1 MLSLLRGEAALGG
14 IVIELTTAFGLIAGI
29 ALILAVIPHQ
39 VRDMRLLLVI
49 AGVGGVLYFA
59 FQEPLGLGFVIALLF
74 LAVNAARLFQMW
86 NRARGGSMTREEQ
99 ELFDHVMR
107 IEDPGKQNRLRDLM
121 VWRDVEVGDVLIE
134 QNQIDPPLI
143 YIATGRA
150 SIKRDGQLVNEC
162 GAGEFV
168 GEISHISGE
177 GASATVTVVLPM
189 RMAQLDRDALAQLS
203 RSLPEIGRAVDSA
216 FNRSL
221 AVKVVR
227 MNEAVEE
234 AQNGS

>member
-1 MLSLLRGEAALGG
+1 MRSLAEAKEEETA
-14 IVIELTTAFGLIAGI
+14 IEPVTAIGLVAGI

-39 VRDMRLLLVI
+39 VRLMRILLAL
-49 AGVGGVLYFA
+49 AGVAGVIYFA
-59 FQEPLGLGFVIALLF
+59 LSGDLGLGFASALGF
-74 LAVNAARLFQMW
+74 LAVNAARLFQLY

-107 IEDPGKQNRLRDLM
+107 IEDPAKQNRLRDLM
-121 VWRDVEVGDVLIE
+121 QWRDVEAGEVLIE

-150 SIKRDGQLVNEC
+150 SIKRDGKLVNEC

-168 GEISHISGE
+168 GEMSHISGD

-203 RSLPEIGRAVDSA
+203 QSLPEIGRAVDSA

-234 AQNGS
+234 AQN

>member
-1 MLSLLRGEAALGG
+1 M
-14 IVIELTTAFGLIAGI
+14 GLFAGI
-29 ALILAVIPHQ
+29 ILILAVIPHQ
-39 VRDMRLLLVI
+39 VRLMRILLAL
-49 AGVGGVLYFA
+49 AGVAGVAYFA
-59 FQEPLGLGFVIALLF
+59 LQGDLGLGFALALVF
-74 LAVNAARLFQMW
+74 LAVNAARLLQLY
-86 NRARGGSMTREEQ
+86 NRARGGSMTREER

-107 IEDPGKQNRLRDLM
+107 IEDPAKQNRLRDLM
-121 VWRDVEVGDVLIE
+121 QWRDVEAGEILIE

-150 SIKRDGQLVNEC
+150 SIKRDGKLVNEC

-168 GEISHISGE
+168 GEMSHISGD
-177 GASATVTVVLPM
+177 GASATVTVVLPI

-221 AVKVVR
+221 AVKVMR

-234 AQNGS
+234 AQN

>member
-1 MLSLLRGEAALGG
+1 M
-14 IVIELTTAFGLIAGI
+14 
-29 ALILAVIPHQ
+29 
-39 VRDMRLLLVI
+39 LLVI
-49 AGVGGVLYFA
+49 SGVAGVLYFA
-59 FQEPLGLGFVIALLF
+59 VRGEAGWGLAFALVF

-86 NRARGGSMTREEQ
+86 NRARSGSTTREEQ

-107 IEDPGKQNRLRDLM
+107 IEDPSKQNRLRDLM
-121 VWRDVEVGDVLIE
+121 QWRDVEAGDVLIE
-134 QNQIDPPLI
+134 QDQPNPPLI

-168 GEISHISGE
+168 GEISHISGD
-177 GASATVTVVLPM
+177 GASATVTAVLPM
-189 RMAQLDRDALAQLS
+189 RMAKLDRDALAQLTQ
-203 RSLPEIGRAVDSA
+203 SLPEIGRAVDSA

-227 MNEAVEE
+227 MNEAMED
-234 AQNGS
+234 AQN

>member
-1 MLSLLRGEAALGG
+1 MT
-14 IVIELTTAFGLIAGI
+14 IELTDAFGLIGGV
-29 ALILAVIPHQ
+29 ALILGVIPHQ
-39 VRDMRLLLVI
+39 VRLMRVLLVI
-49 AGVGGVLYFA
+49 SGIGGVLYFA
-59 FQEPLGLGFVIALLF
+59 LQEEFGYGLPLALLF
-74 LAVNAARLFQMW
+74 LAINAARLFQLW
-86 NRARGGSMTREEQ
+86 NRARAGSMTREEQ

-107 IEDPGKQNRLRDLM
+107 IEDPSKQNRLRDLM
-121 VWRDVEVGDVLIE
+121 QWRDMEVGEVLIE
-134 QNQIDPPLI
+134 QDQIDPPLI

-168 GEISHISGE
+168 GEMSHISGE

-189 RMAQLDRDALAQLS
+189 RMAQLDRDALAQLTQ
-203 RSLPEIGRAVDSA
+203 SLPEIGRAVDSA

-227 MNEAVEE
+227 MNEAIEQ
-234 AQNGS
+234 AQN

>member
-1 MLSLLRGEAALGG
+1 MHGARRGFA
-14 IVIELTTAFGLIAGI
+14 IELSEIFGLIGGI
-29 ALILAVIPHQ
+29 ALILAVIPYQ
-39 VRDMRLLLVI
+39 VRLMRVLLAVS
-49 AGVGGVLYFA
+49 GVAFVLYFA
-59 FQEPLGLGFVIALLF
+59 IQGDLGAGFVVALIF
-74 LAVNAARLFQMW
+74 LAVNAARLFQLW
-86 NRARGGSMTREEQ
+86 SRARGGSMTQEEQ

-107 IEDPGKQNRLRDLM
+107 IEDPSKQNRLRDLM
-121 VWRDVEVGDVLIE
+121 QWRDVAAGEVLIE

-168 GEISHISGE
+168 GEISHISGD

-189 RMAQLDRDALAQLS
+189 RMAQLDRDALAQLT
-203 RSLPEIGRAVDSA
+203 RGLPEIGRAVDSA

-227 MNEAVEE
+227 MNEAIEE
-234 AQNGS
+234 AQN

>member
-1 MLSLLRGEAALGG
+1 MDLTAIFGWMTAAM
-14 IVIELTTAFGLIAGI
+14 LIA
-29 ALILAVIPHQ
+29 AVIVHQ
-39 VRDMRLLLVI
+39 VRSIRMFLLA
-49 AGVGGVLYFA
+49 AGVFAAAHLVVTDNVGAEFYVAVVFA
-59 FQEPLGLGFVIALLF
+59 FL
-74 LAVNAARLFQMW
+74 NAARLYQLW
-86 NRARGGSMTREEQ
+86 DRARTGNMSKEER
-99 ELFDHVMR
+99 ELFDHVMK
-107 IEDPGKQNRLRDLM
+107 IEDPAKQNRLRDLM
-121 VWRDVEVGDVLIE
+121 QWHDVEVGDVLIE
-134 QNQIDPPLI
+134 QHQIDPPLI

-203 RSLPEIGRAVDSA
+203 QSLPEIGRAVDSA

-227 MNEAVEE
+227 MNEAIEE
-234 AQNGS
+234 AQN

>member
-1 MLSLLRGEAALGG
+1 MDLTAIFGWMTAAM
-14 IVIELTTAFGLIAGI
+14 LIA
-29 ALILAVIPHQ
+29 AVMVHQ
-39 VRDMRLLLVI
+39 VRSIRMFLLA
-49 AGVGGVLYFA
+49 AGVFA
-59 FQEPLGLGFVIALLF
+59 AAHFVFTDSLGAEFYVAMVFALL
-74 LAVNAARLFQMW
+74 NAARLYQLW
-86 NRARGGSMTREEQ
+86 DRARSGNMTKEER
-99 ELFDHVMR
+99 ELFDHVMK
-107 IEDPGKQNRLRDLM
+107 IEDPAKQNRLRDLM
-121 VWRDVEVGDVLIE
+121 QWHDVEVGDVLIE
-134 QNQIDPPLI
+134 QHQIDPPLI

-203 RSLPEIGRAVDSA
+203 QSLPEIGRAVDSA

-227 MNEAVEE
+227 MNEAIEE
-234 AQNGS
+234 AQN

>member
-1 MLSLLRGEAALGG
+1 MELSAVFGWMAAA
-14 IVIELTTAFGLIAGI
+14 TLIA
-29 ALILAVIPHQ
+29 AVLAHQ
-39 VRDMRLLLVI
+39 VRSMRIFLL
-49 AGVGGVLYFA
+49 AGGVCAAVHFVVTDGQGPEFYAAIA
-59 FQEPLGLGFVIALLF
+59 FV
-74 LAVNAARLFQMW
+74 AVNAARLYQLW
-86 NRARGGSMTREEQ
+86 ARARGGSMTREEQ

-107 IEDPGKQNRLRDLM
+107 IEDPSKQNRLRDLM
-121 VWRDVEVGDVLIE
+121 QWRDVEAGEVLIE

-177 GASATVTVVLPM
+177 GASATVAVVLPM
-189 RMAQLDRDALAQLS
+189 RMAQLDRDALAQLTQ
-203 RSLPEIGRAVDSA
+203 SLPEIGRAVDSA

-221 AVKVVR
+221 AVKVIR
-227 MNEAVEE
+227 MNEAIEE
-234 AQNGS
+234 AQN

>member
-1 MLSLLRGEAALGG
+1 MRSLAAPKEEETA
-14 IVIELTTAFGLIAGI
+14 IEPVTAIGLVAGI
-29 ALILAVIPHQ
+29 ALILAVIAHQ
-39 VRDMRLLLVI
+39 VRLMRILLAL
-49 AGVGGVLYFA
+49 AGVAGVIYFA
-59 FQEPLGLGFVIALLF
+59 LSGDLGLGFALALGF
-74 LAVNAARLFQMW
+74 LAVNAARLFQLY

-107 IEDPGKQNRLRDLM
+107 IEDPAKQNRLRDLM
-121 VWRDVEVGDVLIE
+121 QWRDVEVGEVLIE

-150 SIKRDGQLVNEC
+150 SIKRDGKLVNEC

-168 GEISHISGE
+168 GEMSHISGD

-203 RSLPEIGRAVDSA
+203 QSLPEIGRAVDSA

-234 AQNGS
+234 AQN

>member
-1 MLSLLRGEAALGG
+1 MT
-14 IVIELTTAFGLIAGI
+14 IELTDAFGLIGGL
-29 ALILAVIPHQ
+29 ALILGVIPHQ
-39 VRDMRLLLVI
+39 VRLMRVLLTI
-49 AGVGGVLYFA
+49 SGIGGVLYFA
-59 FQEPLGLGFVIALLF
+59 LQEELGYGLPLAALF
-74 LAVNAARLFQMW
+74 LAINAARLFQLW
-86 NRARGGSMTREEQ
+86 SRARNGSMTREEQ

-107 IEDPGKQNRLRDLM
+107 IEDPSKQNRLRDLM
-121 VWRDVEVGDVLIE
+121 QWRDMDVGEVLIE
-134 QNQIDPPLI
+134 QDQIDPPLV

-221 AVKVVR
+221 AVKVIR
-227 MNEAVEE
+227 MNEAIEE
-234 AQNGS
+234 AQN